1 MLKVTILVPIYNV
14 EQYIERCARSLFEQT
29 YNDIE
34 YVFVDDCSPDKSIEL
49 LQGVLKEYPKRERH
63 VRIIKHEKNRGLAAA
78 RNTAVENCETDFMMH
93 VDSDD
98 WIEKDTVA
106 KLVERQIKTN
116 ADIVTGQAITHNP
129 KYVSIMERPSFYE
142 KDDFVEDMIKP
153 TIHHTI
159 WGRLIRASLYKDN
172 SIKAKE
178 GVNIGEDLQ
187 VMPLLVYHSKKYAS
201 IQDIIYHYDKTNENS
216 YMNQHTGF
224 NVKRMIQDIT
234 SMEIVHSFFDD
245 KDNKFYDITEKYLFH
260 YYLKMLDY
268 YCKIGDKGN
277 YNIFRDKFFSLK
289 PYNRVISR
297 IVEFNIHNYFFY
309 MLFQGIISLYKH
321 KTTKIYQERKGFAV
335 LELYKKK
342 RDRRDC
348 TRD

>member
-34 YVFVDDCSPDKSIEL
+34 YVFVDDCTPDKSIEL
-49 LQGVLKEYPKRERH
+49 LQGVIKEYPIKEGH

-78 RNTAVENCETDFMMH
+78 RNTAVENCETDFLMH

-106 KLVERQIKTN
+106 KLVDRQIKTN
-116 ADIVTGQAITHNP
+116 ADIVTGQAVTHNP

-159 WGRLIRASLYKDN
+159 WGRLIRTSLYKDN

-201 IQDIIYHYDKTNENS
+201 IQDIIYHYDNTNVNS

-224 NVKRMIQDIT
+224 NANRVIQDIA
-234 SMEIVHSFFDD
+234 SMEFVHSFFESR
-245 KDNKFYDITEKYLFH
+245 DNKLYNLTEKHLSH
-260 YYLKMLDY
+260 YYLKMLDH
-268 YCKIGDKGN
+268 YCKIGDRGN

-289 PYNRVISR
+289 PYNRIISR
-297 IVEFNIHNYFFY
+297 KVEFKMRNYF
-309 MLFQGIISLYKH
+309 LYK
-321 KTTKIYQERKGFAV
+321 TKI
-335 LELYKKK
+335 L
-342 RDRRDC
+342 
-348 TRD
+348 